1 MFVHKP
7 TFSTLDL
14 TEDRITE
21 TIITCR
27 LKKLF
32 KPSIYRLYKASLR
45 NTKRLGHKIVIY
57 VNNITSIIEKNIII
71 RPKL

>member
-27 LKKLF
+27 LKKFF
-32 KPSIYRLYKASLR
+32 KPSIYRLYKAPC
-45 NTKRLGHKIVIY
+45 VIQ
-57 VNNITSIIEKNIII
+57 NDLDK
-71 RPKL
+71 K